1 MKKNILTAFDFQK
14 VQFPNAH
21 DHNLI
26 LSELQE
32 GKFIKKYNEAVYLIS
47 QKYSSIAL
55 LKKKT

>member
-1 MKKNILTAFDFQK
+1 MKKDILTAFDFHK

-32 GKFIKKYNEAVYLIS
+32 GKFIKKDNEAV
-47 QKYSSIAL
+47 
-55 LKKKT
+55 